1 MNVMLS
7 DIIKLATDETII
19 TTIRD
24 SISRTLSKQLY
35 LNTNSLISKQWK
47 ITELHYRKLLNVVFW
62 FGVFFFL
69 ASTEKKGVMDYTFPH
84 TAER

>member
-35 LNTNSLISKQWK
+35 LNTNSLISKQ
-47 ITELHYRKLLNVVFW
+47 
-62 FGVFFFL
+62 
-69 ASTEKKGVMDYTFPH
+69 
-84 TAER
+84 

>member
-19 TTIRD
+19 TTMIRN
-24 SISRTLSKQLY
+24 SISRTLSKHLY

-47 ITELHYRKLLNVVFW
+47 ITKLHYRKLFNVVF
-62 FGVFFFL
+62 FFFL
-69 ASTEKKGVMDYTFPH
+69 ASTEKKDGMDYTFPH
-84 TAER
+84 TAES